1 MQRQNASQYD
11 IIYSV
16 AFVQKEQIFHIKYMD
31 EECSVGG
38 GEFRSFQGKNPN
50 PAARPISE
58 PAEEKKGDI
67 LSSLEV
73 NKQRPRLIESAAL
86 CS

>member
-38 GEFRSFQGKNPN
+38 EEGESSDLSRERTRILLLVPFLNLQRRK
-50 PAARPISE
+50 
-58 PAEEKKGDI
+58 EEI
-67 LSSLEV
+67 YYHL
-73 NKQRPRLIESAAL
+73 
-86 CS
+86 

>member
-1 MQRQNASQYD
+1 
-11 IIYSV
+11 
-16 AFVQKEQIFHIKYMD
+16 MD
-31 EECSVGG
+31 GEE

-58 PAEEKKGDI
+58 PAEEKKGDV

-86 CS
+86 CSEPLSSASTDIQDN